1 MPQCPL
7 LFGRYLYYSGIIN
20 LQIIGQA
27 LVWQRSQRP
36 RLGEIGCR
44 LGWLSKNDTFQIIK
58 YRKENQL
65 FGESALAL
73 GLLTVEQLQHMLLQ
87 QKKLHKRF
95 GEYFVAM
102 NYWNLITLEKFIM
115 MHKDHNKRMQ
125 RFSA

>member
-1 MPQCPL
+1 MPQCSL

-36 RLGEIGCR
+36 RLGEIGYR
-44 LGWLSKNDTFQIIK
+44 FGWLSKNDTFQIIK
-58 YRKENQL
+58 HRQENQL

-73 GLLTVEQLQHMLLQ
+73 GLLTIDQLQHMILR

-95 GEYFVAM
+95 GEYFVAK
-102 NYWNLITLEKFIM
+102 NYWSSLTLEKFII
-115 MHKDHNKRMQ
+115 MHKDHNHRVLH
-125 RFSA
+125 FSA